1 VSHHPDPDPGLGHA
15 DNPVLES
22 VGIGRRF
29 TPARIALQLVGALI
43 GLAMLGW
50 AISLALGAQSAG
62 SLEALRN
69 APPAR
74 LALLLG
80 LSVAG
85 LALSGAMFWVVL
97 LPLRRLKLLDVFI
110 VNAMATSLSVL
121 PFKLGLL
128 TRVLIHHRRDGVR
141 FRDLLAWLA
150 ASGAL
155 AGSVLLPL
163 GVASAWRGRLDW
175 VWWTVAIG
183 GTALSAGAAVALGR
197 LSDRYAVLHRLSFG
211 ADAIVRHWTPVLSHA
226 ALRLTDVG
234 VLAARFMIAASIV
247 GYSMSPDRAVL
258 FATVYF
264 FLSVVSP
271 TGTIGLR
278 EMGVAG
284 LGWAQREDQ
293 HALALIALVVSAS
306 ELLCAVTIS
315 LIGAPRIRPD
325 RLLLRRVPQGGVPP
339 P

>member
-1 VSHHPDPDPGLGHA
+1 MNERPVEDSGLRHAENPLLDAVDPQRSWTPG
-15 DNPVLES
+15 
-22 VGIGRRF
+22 
-29 TPARIALQLVGALI
+29 RIAVQVIGLLI
-43 GLAMLGW
+43 GLAMLAW
-50 AISLALGAQSAG
+50 ALSLAFDAQSAG

-69 APPAR
+69 APPVKIAT
-74 LALLLG
+74 LLG
-80 LSVAG
+80 LSVTG

-97 LPLRRLKLLDVFI
+97 LPLRRLKLIDVCI
-110 VNAMATSLSVL
+110 VNAMATALSVL

-128 TRVLIHHRRDGVR
+128 TRALIHHRRDGVR

-150 ASGAL
+150 GCGAL

-163 GVASAWRGRLDW
+163 GAASAWRGRLDW
-175 VWWTVAIG
+175 IWWAVALG
-183 GTALSAGAAVALGR
+183 GTALGAVAAVALGR
-197 LSDRYAVLHRLSFG
+197 LADRHAVLHRLSFG
-211 ADAIVRHWTPVLSHA
+211 ADAIVRHWTPVVAHA
-226 ALRLTDVG
+226 ALRFADVG

-247 GYSMSPDRAVL
+247 GYGMSPDRAVL

-278 EMGVAG
+278 EMGVTG

-306 ELLCAVTIS
+306 ELLCATTIS

-325 RLLLRRVPQGGVPP
+325 RLLLGRGREGQRRSP
-339 P
+339 